1 MTDREKVAR
10 VKPLEWEDY
19 PADDGPVMSKSIAL
33 HGTYFIVD
41 DTDDFSGLYLQL
53 ISHDNAKWWQ
63 HVRSTC
69 DTLLEG
75 IHTDDLG
82 PIKAAAQADYE
93 ARILAALEPVT
104 VQEARIRE
112 AADNLY
118 ASVTEWAASPSAET
132 AKAVIMEAAEYE
144 ALCALADT
152 GEDG

>member
-1 MTDREKVAR
+1 MDKPR

-19 PADDGPVMSKSIAL
+19 PADDGSVMSKAVAL

-53 ISHDNAKWWQ
+53 ISHDNAQWWQ

-75 IHTDDLG
+75 IHDDDLE

-93 ARILAALEPVT
+93 SRILAALEPVT
-104 VQEARIRE
+104 VQEA
-112 AADNLY
+112 AQVLLGDDF
-118 ASVTEWAASPSAET
+118 TSP
-132 AKAVIMEAAEYE
+132 MLE
-144 ALCALADT
+144 ALDPYNNDADVWNDVKAALAELKGKD
-152 GEDG
+152 